1 MVGFWGGCILQPG
14 PNPGGIVGESM
25 TPIFFFLVL
34 VVAEYLSVLPMN
46 LRRSLLLLSFGEL
59 LLSFGVHMGFM
70 AMDSPIVWDKN
81 LNLKFN
87 NDLFF
92 ARDLTGTAWPIFLG
106 VIGFLVLLGGVADLG
121 YD

>member
-1 MVGFWGGCILQPG
+1 
-14 PNPGGIVGESM
+14 
-25 TPIFFFLVL
+25 
-34 VVAEYLSVLPMN
+34 
-46 LRRSLLLLSFGEL
+46 
-59 LLSFGVHMGFM
+59 MGFM

>member
-1 MVGFWGGCILQPG
+1 
-14 PNPGGIVGESM
+14 
-25 TPIFFFLVL
+25 
-34 VVAEYLSVLPMN
+34 MN